1 MKGRQQMET
10 TDDSEKRI
18 KDDSTEIERSQLKR
32 FKALLF
38 SLTQTEEEKSEVTE
52 CFSSLKTRDQNAFY
66 QNGCRLLHLF
76 LASKV

>member
-1 MKGRQQMET
+1 MKGKQQITTT
-10 TDDSEKRI
+10 TDSKKRI
-18 KDDSTEIERSQLKR
+18 KDDETENELSRLKR

-38 SLTQTEEEKSEVTE
+38 SLAQTEEEKSEVTE
-52 CFSSLKTRDQNAFY
+52 CFSSLKARDQNAFY